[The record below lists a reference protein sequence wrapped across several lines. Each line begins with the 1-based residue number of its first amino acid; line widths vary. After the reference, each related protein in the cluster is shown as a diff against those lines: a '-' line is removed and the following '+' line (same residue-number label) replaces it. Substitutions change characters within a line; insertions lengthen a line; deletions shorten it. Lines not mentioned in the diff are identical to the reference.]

1 MFKRYLAMLGAF
13 AWLATL
19 PVPSHAAALMGFAD
33 SIMLMGEAGVDY
45 SEVMLNY
52 SPRIGHAL
60 GVEAMHMRDKDGMR
74 SDIATV
80 NYTGLIKRWNLP
92 RGQANFWFTGG
103 VGESYS
109 GEEQGFAYT
118 PSLQFDYET
127 TRLYFLA
134 KARMMRAP
142 GMNFDSASVQGGFSF
157 YETGFDQTQP
167 WFVVEARSMRNM
179 DPGLQVTPAL
189 RLINKDYFLE
199 LGLTN
204 PWDEGLRMPRV
215 NFMFVF

>member
-1 MFKRYLAMLGAF
+1 MYTRFL
-13 AWLATL
+13 AWLALLAL
-19 PVPSHAAALMGFAD
+19 PTHAQAAALMGFAD
-33 SIMLMGEAGVDY
+33 STMLMGEWGADY

-52 SPRIGHAL
+52 SPKIGHAL

-74 SDIATV
+74 SDIATL
-80 NYTGLIKRWNLP
+80 NYTGLLKRWNLP

-103 VGESYS
+103 LGESYS
-109 GEEQGFAYT
+109 GGEQGFAYT

-134 KARMMRAP
+134 KARMVRAP

-157 YETGFDQTQP
+157 YEADYEKTQP
-167 WFVVEARSMRNM
+167 WFVMEVRSMRNM

-204 PWDEGLRMPRV
+204 PWDEGVRMPRV